1 MTTEFNSEESLAVC
15 TNEYDSYK
23 EDSTQNKASADALKT
38 GDMVSWNSSG
48 GRARGKITRIVRSG
62 TLAVPDTDFT
72 LNATE
77 ENPAALIR
85 VYQGGEPS
93 DVIVGHRFS
102 TLTEVKQEI
111 RKDVFDNPV
120 EANARAKEIGCVG
133 SHSMDEDGNKIYMP
147 CKTHSEYTELSSTE
161 EAGYKPKKPK
171 KKEEEDFLDNLAELK
186 SFIEVKSEL
195 KAYDDEDDENKEYGL
210 FEGYG
215 SVFGNKDLGN
225 DVIEKG
231 AFTKSLRKRKNKGV
245 KLLYQHKSDMP
256 IGVFD
261 EVKEDDYG
269 LVVKGRLAL
278 KTQAG
283 AEAYELLK
291 MGTLDGLSIGFRV
304 NPSEVTYDKRNN
316 KRIIKEVD
324 LMEVSLVTFPMN
336 PQATVM
342 SVKGEQYSIREWEKG
357 LRDAFNLSRSESKVA
372 AKAVTKCFDQREVDE
387 SAELVEAI
395 KNLTLTLKS

>member
-1 MTTEFNSEESLAVC
+1 MA
-15 TNEYDSYK
+15 
-23 EDSTQNKASADALKT
+23 
-38 GDMVSWNSSG
+38 
-48 GRARGKITRIVRSG
+48 
-62 TLAVPDTDFT
+62 
-72 LNATE
+72 
-77 ENPAALIR
+77 
-85 VYQGGEPS
+85 
-93 DVIVGHRFS
+93 
-102 TLTEVKQEI
+102 
-111 RKDVFDNPV
+111 
-120 EANARAKEIGCVG
+120 
-133 SHSMDEDGNKIYMP
+133 
-147 CKTHSEYTELSSTE
+147 SEYTDSEQQLAVSTSE
-161 EAGYKPKKPK
+161 YDQQEYSIENDKKHIMAVK
-171 KKEEEDFLDNLAELK
+171 ETEDSFIVQYAKEHDEDEEEDISEDAKEMIK
-186 SFIEVKSEL
+186 DFIEVKSEL
-195 KAYDDEDDENKEYGL
+195 KAYHDEEESKEYGL

-231 AFTKSLRKRKNKGV
+231 AFAKSIKRRTNKGV

-261 EVKEDDYG
+261 EIREDDHG

-291 MGTLDGLSIGFRV
+291 MGALDGLSIGFRV
-304 NPSEVTYDKRNN
+304 NPSEVSYDKRNN

-336 PQATVM
+336 PQATVR

-372 AKAVTKCFDQREVDE
+372 AKAVTDCFGQREVD
-387 SAELVEAI
+387 SSQELVDAI

>member
-1 MTTEFNSEESLAVC
+1 MPMTLGYFFKNRC
-15 TNEYDSYK
+15 M
-23 EDSTQNKASADALKT
+23 
-38 GDMVSWNSSG
+38 GD
-48 GRARGKITRIVRSG
+48 
-62 TLAVPDTDFT
+62 DTM
-72 LNATE
+72 A
-77 ENPAALIR
+77 
-85 VYQGGEPS
+85 
-93 DVIVGHRFS
+93 
-102 TLTEVKQEI
+102 
-111 RKDVFDNPV
+111 
-120 EANARAKEIGCVG
+120 
-133 SHSMDEDGNKIYMP
+133 
-147 CKTHSEYTELSSTE
+147 SEYTDSEQQLAVSTSE
-161 EAGYKPKKPK
+161 YDQHEDSIENDKKHIMAVK
-171 KKEEEDFLDNLAELK
+171 ETEDSFIVQYAKVYDEDEEEDISEDAKEMIK
-186 SFIEVKSEL
+186 DFIEVKSEL
-195 KAYDDEDDENKEYGL
+195 KAYHDEEESKEYGL

-231 AFTKSLRKRKNKGV
+231 AFAKSIKRRTNKGV

-261 EVKEDDYG
+261 EIREDDHG

-291 MGTLDGLSIGFRV
+291 MGALDGLSIGFRV
-304 NPSEVTYDKRNN
+304 NPSEVSYDKRNN

-336 PQATVM
+336 PQATVR

-372 AKAVTKCFDQREVDE
+372 AKAVTDCFGQREVD
-387 SAELVEAI
+387 SSQELVDAI

>member
-1 MTTEFNSEESLAVC
+1 MPIPKPTSSESRQNFLKRCMGDDTMTSEYTDSDQRLAVC
-15 TNEYDSYK
+15 NNSYDSEK
-23 EDSTQNKASADALKT
+23 EDS
-38 GDMVSWNSSG
+38 
-48 GRARGKITRIVRSG
+48 I
-62 TLAVPDTDFT
+62 
-72 LNATE
+72 
-77 ENPAALIR
+77 ENDEKR
-85 VYQGGEPS
+85 Q
-93 DVIVGHRFS
+93 
-102 TLTEVKQEI
+102 I
-111 RKDVFDNPV
+111 RKDVFDNPG
-120 EANARAKEIGCVG
+120 EATARAKQIGCSG
-133 SHSMDEDGNKIYMP
+133 IHSHDEDGNKVFMP
-147 CKTHSEYTELSSTE
+147 CSTHEEYTEITGRELS
-161 EAGYKPKKPK
+161 GYKPKKPK
-171 KKEEEDFLDNLAELK
+171 KKEEEHIIDNLAELK
-186 SFIEVKSEL
+186 DILEVKSQLEII
-195 KAYDDEDDENKEYGL
+195 KAYDDEEEDKEYGR

-231 AFTKSLRKRKNKGV
+231 AFAKSIRKRKAKGV

-261 EVKEDDYG
+261 DIKEDDHG

-291 MGTLDGLSIGFRV
+291 MGALDGLSIGFRV
-304 NPSEVTYDKRNN
+304 NPSEVSYDKRAN

-342 SVKGEQYSIREWEKG
+342 SVKGEQYSIREWENG
-357 LRDAFNLSRSESKVA
+357 LRDAFNLSRSEAKVA

-387 SAELVEAI
+387 SAELVDAI
-395 KNLTLTLKS
+395 KELTLTLKT